1 MGRFVNPDNSAFR
14 VALNS
19 EIYVDKTGL
28 IDDIN
33 KILNTMQGYVC
44 NSRPRRFGKS
54 VTANMLAAYYSKGCN
69 SEEMFSKFEIA
80 KKNTFK
86 KHINKHNVIHLDIQ
100 WFLSNVGNAVN
111 VIPYITQNILAELRE
126 IYPDCIPLEIVTLPE
141 ALSHIKEAT
150 GQKFIVIIDEWDV
163 LIRDEPANQKIQT
176 EYINFLRGMFKGTE
190 PVKYIELAYLTGIL
204 PVKKEK
210 TQPALNNFDE
220 FTMLDPKIFAKYTG
234 FTEEEVYWL
243 CKQYNC
249 GFNEVKRWYDGYF
262 LNGFHVYNPEAVIN
276 VLRWKQFQ
284 SYWSFT
290 GTYEAIIPLINM
302 DFDGLKTAV
311 IEMLSGSFVKVNTK
325 CFQNDTVSF
334 KNKDDV
340 LTYLVYLGYLGYDQ
354 YQKTTFVP
362 NEEIRQEL
370 ASAIEST
377 KWNELLAFQKESEN
391 LLYAILDMN
400 TAAVA
405 SSIEKIHT
413 EYTSVIQYNNENLL
427 SSVLVVAYL
436 GAMQYY
442 FKPVRELPAGRG
454 FADFVFIPKAE

>member
-1 MGRFVNPDNSAFR
+1 
-14 VALNS
+14 
-19 EIYVDKTGL
+19 
-28 IDDIN
+28 
-33 KILNTMQGYVC
+33 MQGYVC

-54 VTANMLAAYYSKGCN
+54 ITANMLAVYYSKGCD
-69 SEEMFSKFEIA
+69 SEEIFSNLEIA

-100 WFLSNVGNAVN
+100 WFLSNVGNAAN
-111 VIPYITQNILAELRE
+111 VIPYITQSILAELRE

-150 GQKFIVIIDEWDV
+150 EQKFIVIIDEWDV
-163 LIRDEPANQKIQT
+163 LIRDEPDNQKVQT

-190 PVKYIELAYLTGIL
+190 PVKYIGLAYLIGIL

-210 TQPALNNFDE
+210 TQSALNNFDE

-234 FTEEEVYWL
+234 FTEEEVYGL

-249 GFNEVKRWYDGYF
+249 GFNEVKRWYDGCF

-290 GTYEAIIPLINM
+290 GTYEAIVPLINM

-325 CFQNDTVSF
+325 CF
-334 KNKDDV
+334 
-340 LTYLVYLGYLGYDQ
+340 
-354 YQKTTFVP
+354 
-362 NEEIRQEL
+362 
-370 ASAIEST
+370 
-377 KWNELLAFQKESEN
+377 
-391 LLYAILDMN
+391 
-400 TAAVA
+400 
-405 SSIEKIHT
+405 
-413 EYTSVIQYNNENLL
+413 
-427 SSVLVVAYL
+427 
-436 GAMQYY
+436 
-442 FKPVRELPAGRG
+442 
-454 FADFVFIPKAE
+454 

>member
-1 MGRFVNPDNSAFR
+1 MGRFVNPDNSAFQ

-69 SEEMFSKFEIA
+69 SEEMFLNLEIA

-141 ALSHIKEAT
+141 AFSYIKEAT

-163 LIRDEPANQKIQT
+163 LIRDEPANQKVQT

-262 LNGFHVYNPEAVIN
+262 LNGFHVYNSEAVIN
-276 VLRWKQFQ
+276 VLRWKQF
-284 SYWSFT
+284 
-290 GTYEAIIPLINM
+290 
-302 DFDGLKTAV
+302 
-311 IEMLSGSFVKVNTK
+311 
-325 CFQNDTVSF
+325 
-334 KNKDDV
+334 
-340 LTYLVYLGYLGYDQ
+340 
-354 YQKTTFVP
+354 
-362 NEEIRQEL
+362 
-370 ASAIEST
+370 
-377 KWNELLAFQKESEN
+377 
-391 LLYAILDMN
+391 
-400 TAAVA
+400 
-405 SSIEKIHT
+405 
-413 EYTSVIQYNNENLL
+413 
-427 SSVLVVAYL
+427 
-436 GAMQYY
+436 
-442 FKPVRELPAGRG
+442 
-454 FADFVFIPKAE
+454 